1 MINISIS
8 SNLLII
14 ISCIILIAIIGL
26 IVYIIYKDKMI
37 DQEEIDDLIE
47 DIVKAKPREKVKN
60 EEPVK
65 VTKIDSGINNAPEKL
80 NLEAM
85 LNDMQS
91 NLEKKKAKSIEEYEK
106 EQDDNA
112 IISIKEL
119 KNSSLNNIDA
129 YEKEQEDTAIININE
144 LKRFNSMD
152 TLKEKEEELVKPV
165 KKAIAKIE
173 TNDKKCKFKSTDFI
187 SPIFGKMDSKIEYPT
202 IKSYDKLEEEELKK
216 AKHASLEQSID
227 VEPLSDE
234 IKRNAEFL
242 KALKEFRNNL

>member
-14 ISCIILIAIIGL
+14 TSTIILIAIIGL

-37 DQEEIDDLIE
+37 DQEEIDDLID
-47 DIVKAKPREKVKN
+47 DIVKAKPRDDKEKN
-60 EEPVK
+60 IESIK
-65 VTKIDSGINNAPEKL
+65 VTQIESNEPTKL
-80 NLEAM
+80 NLEEM
-85 LNDMQS
+85 LNDMQN
-91 NLEKKKAKSIEEYEK
+91 NLEKKKQKSIEEYEK

-112 IISIKEL
+112 IISIKDL
-119 KNSSLNNIDA
+119 QNSNVKSIDD
-129 YEKEQEDTAIININE
+129 YEKEQEDAAIININE
-144 LKRFNSMD
+144 LKKFNSMD
-152 TLKEKEEELVKPV
+152 ALTEKEEELVKPV

-173 TNDKKCKFKSTDFI
+173 TNNNKSKFKSTDFI
-187 SPIFGKMDSKIEYPT
+187 SPIFGKMDNKIEYPK
-202 IKSYDKLEEEELKK
+202 IKSYDKLAEEELMK

-234 IKRNAEFL
+234 IKRNTEFL

>member
-14 ISCIILIAIIGL
+14 ISSIILIAIIGL

-47 DIVKAKPREKVKN
+47 DIVKAKPREKEKRV
-60 EEPVK
+60 EPVK
-65 VTKIDSGINNAPEKL
+65 VTQIETSSNGPEKL

-85 LNDMQS
+85 LNDMQHD
-91 NLEKKKAKSIEEYEK
+91 LEMKQQKSIDEYEK
-106 EQDDNA
+106 EQDENA
-112 IISIKEL
+112 IISIKDL
-119 KNSSLNNIDA
+119 QNSNLASIDE

-144 LKRFNSMD
+144 LKKFNSMD
-152 TLKEKEEELVKPV
+152 TLTEKEEELVKPV

-173 TNDKKCKFKSTDFI
+173 TNNKKSKFKSTDFI
-187 SPIFGKMDSKIEYPT
+187 SPIFGKMDSKIEYPK
-202 IKSYDKLEEEELKK
+202 IRSYEKIQEEELKK

-234 IKRNAEFL
+234 IKRNTEFL

>member
-14 ISCIILIAIIGL
+14 ISSVILIAIIGL

-47 DIVKAKPREKVKN
+47 DIVKAKPREKEKKV
-60 EEPVK
+60 EPIK
-65 VTKIDSGINNAPEKL
+65 VTQIESSTPSKL
-80 NLEAM
+80 NLEEM
-85 LNDMQS
+85 LNDMQN
-91 NLEKKKAKSIEEYEK
+91 NLEKKQKKSIEEYEK
-106 EQDDNA
+106 EQDDTA
-112 IISIKEL
+112 IISIRDL
-119 KNSSLNNIDA
+119 QNSNFNSIDE

-144 LKRFNSMD
+144 LKKFNSMD
-152 TLKEKEEELVKPV
+152 TLTEKEEELVKPV
-165 KKAIAKIE
+165 KKAISKIE
-173 TNDKKCKFKSTDFI
+173 TNNKKSKFKSTDFI

-202 IKSYDKLEEEELKK
+202 IKSYEKLEEEELRN
-216 AKHASLEQSID
+216 AKHASLEQSIG

-234 IKRNAEFL
+234 IKRNTEFL

>member
-14 ISCIILIAIIGL
+14 TSTIILIAIIGL

-37 DQEEIDDLIE
+37 DQEEIDDLID
-47 DIVKAKPREKVKN
+47 DIVKAKPRDDKEKN
-60 EEPVK
+60 IESIK
-65 VTKIDSGINNAPEKL
+65 VTQIESNEPTKL
-80 NLEAM
+80 NLEEM
-85 LNDMQS
+85 LNDMQN
-91 NLEKKKAKSIEEYEK
+91 NLEKKKQKSIEEYEK

-112 IISIKEL
+112 IISIKDL
-119 KNSSLNNIDA
+119 QNSNVKSIDD
-129 YEKEQEDTAIININE
+129 YEKEQEDAAIININE
-144 LKRFNSMD
+144 LKKFNSMD
-152 TLKEKEEELVKPV
+152 VLTEKEEELVKPV

-173 TNDKKCKFKSTDFI
+173 TNNNKSKFKSTDFI
-187 SPIFGKMDSKIEYPT
+187 SPIFGKMDNKIEYPK
-202 IKSYDKLEEEELKK
+202 IKSYDKLAEEELMK

-234 IKRNAEFL
+234 IKRNTEFL

>member
-14 ISCIILIAIIGL
+14 ISSIILIAIIGL

-47 DIVKAKPREKVKN
+47 DIVKAKPREKEKRI
-60 EEPVK
+60 EPVK
-65 VTKIDSGINNAPEKL
+65 VTQIETSSNGPEKL

-85 LNDMQS
+85 LNDMQH
-91 NLEKKKAKSIEEYEK
+91 NLEMKQQKSIDEYEK
-106 EQDDNA
+106 EQDEAA
-112 IISIKEL
+112 IISIKDL
-119 KNSSLNNIDA
+119 QNSNLASIDE

-144 LKRFNSMD
+144 LKKFNAMD
-152 TLKEKEEELVKPV
+152 TLTAKEEELVKPV
-165 KKAIAKIE
+165 KKAITKIE
-173 TNDKKCKFKSTDFI
+173 TNNKKSKFKSTDFI
-187 SPIFGKMDSKIEYPT
+187 SPIFGKMDSKIEYPK
-202 IKSYDKLEEEELKK
+202 IKSYEKIQEEELKK

-234 IKRNAEFL
+234 IKRNTEFL